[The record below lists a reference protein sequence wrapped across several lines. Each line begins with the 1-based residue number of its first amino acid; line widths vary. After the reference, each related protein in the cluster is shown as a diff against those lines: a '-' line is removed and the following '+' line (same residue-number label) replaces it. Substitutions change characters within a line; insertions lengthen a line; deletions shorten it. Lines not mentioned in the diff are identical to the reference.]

1 MFVWDASSMKKV
13 QRFKLPKG
21 ARGINAVAI
30 QNDKANAAQRK
41 RSFMYLL
48 KTLAT
53 SNLGT

>member
-30 QNDKANAAQRK
+30 STDGKKVACVD
-41 RSFMYLL
+41 
-48 KTLAT
+48 LAD
-53 SNLGT
+53 SHNIYCYDVQSG